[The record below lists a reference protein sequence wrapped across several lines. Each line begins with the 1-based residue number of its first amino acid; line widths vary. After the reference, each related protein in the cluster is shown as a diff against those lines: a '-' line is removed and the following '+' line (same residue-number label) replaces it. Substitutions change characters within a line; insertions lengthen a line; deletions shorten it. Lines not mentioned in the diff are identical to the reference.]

1 MEKIGLENSSN
12 WVHFIFVLVFNQHVD
27 MADYGVVLRWGLLGG
42 KNQGSYY
49 KFAFFFING
58 SSTLLRFLDGAKN
71 TKGMKDHLSSL
82 KDFTIAE
89 DTTSVRVVNGIC
101 FYMEKAII

>member
-42 KNQGSYY
+42 KN
-49 KFAFFFING
+49 
-58 SSTLLRFLDGAKN
+58 
-71 TKGMKDHLSSL
+71 
-82 KDFTIAE
+82 
-89 DTTSVRVVNGIC
+89 
-101 FYMEKAII
+101 